1 MLFSIVTVTCPGTF
15 GGRDMV
21 EGGAGAMGRLG
32 MVGFGGGCKQ
42 KTTRHVNSF
51 ALVIHFT
58 LKAHRSNLDSG
69 PRDETCQ
76 HHSFSAE
83 LMAFSQYR
91 GRNAQT
97 RLNILLRATHKVQ
110 SRTGTK
116 AQICTAHTLCLV
128 FYIILPLTLRTKT
141 LT

>member
-1 MLFSIVTVTCPGTF
+1 MTVTCPGTF

-32 MVGFGGGCKQ
+32 MVGFGGGCRQ
-42 KTTRHVNSF
+42 KTTGHVNSF

-69 PRDETCQ
+69 TRDETCQ

-91 GRNAQT
+91 GRNAQI
-97 RLNILLRATHKVQ
+97 RLNILLTYSTKPHQVE

-116 AQICTAHTLCLV
+116 AQICTAHTPCLV

-141 LT
+141 LP